1 MVHKKEETLYAQLS
15 SVNASLNEAMNN
27 IRESVHDLHDESV
40 DLKQAVA
47 EATSQ
52 MRQNYELQLVY
63 DMSPQVPRNV
73 KYAMI
78 AIVKEAMANIVKH
91 SNATK
96 VSVMLREHPGFY
108 QLLIEDNGTQIRENK
123 HAGIGLTNMRQR
135 VEALGGN
142 IHFRTDAGFA
152 IIVSIRKEMKECG

>member
-1 MVHKKEETLYAQLS
+1 
-15 SVNASLNEAMNN
+15 
-27 IRESVHDLHDESV
+27 
-40 DLKQAVA
+40 
-47 EATSQ
+47 
-52 MRQNYELQLVY
+52 
-63 DMSPQVPRNV
+63 
-73 KYAMI
+73 MI

-123 HAGIGLTNMRQR
+123 HAGIGLTNMQQR